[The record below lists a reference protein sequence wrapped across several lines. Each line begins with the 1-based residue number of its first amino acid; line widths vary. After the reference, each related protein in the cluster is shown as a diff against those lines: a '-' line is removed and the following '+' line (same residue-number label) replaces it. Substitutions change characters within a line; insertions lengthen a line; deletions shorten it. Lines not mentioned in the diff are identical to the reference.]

1 MNNKAIW
8 LTKHWGLGIGVLMS
22 VTGLVMAAPGNM
34 QSWVI
39 SQANNK
45 TPFLQV
51 KFKTIA
57 TTRLN
62 EDIPKGYT
70 PISFIADQ
78 HELKGLGTSMML
90 LGTSLILG
98 CANSLKKE
106 YERLERANW
115 MVRQSEFTLADLE
128 YTQGVEV
135 DRWAIELDAQQQ
147 ISNMQQ
153 PPKKYYDTEN
163 EQSKPEPE
171 FSRSATGFLAWLTKK
186 AQERNSNTFE
196 IKWCRVQSWAGQK
209 YSTEQII
216 SWVEELVNVE
226 QLEWVDTEKKS
237 FRLLNE

>member
-8 LTKHWGLGIGVLMS
+8 LTKHWGLGIGVVMS
-22 VTGLVMAAPGNM
+22 ISGLVMAAPGNM

-57 TTRLN
+57 TTRFN
-62 EDIPKGYT
+62 EDVPRGYT
-70 PISFIADQ
+70 PISFIQDN

-106 YERLERANW
+106 YERLETANW

-135 DRWAIELDAQQQ
+135 DRWAIELEAQQQ
-147 ISNMQQ
+147 ISNMIQS
-153 PPKKYYDTEN
+153 PKSYYEVEDSTP
-163 EQSKPEPE
+163 KPEPD
-171 FSRSATGFLAWLTKK
+171 FSRTATGFLAMLQQK
-186 AQERNSNTFE
+186 AEKIGNTFE
-196 IKWCRVQSWAGQK
+196 VRWCCQQSLSGK
-209 YSTEQII
+209 KSTIAEVMN
-216 SWVEELVNVE
+216 WVEELVKIE
-226 QLEWVDTEKKS
+226 QVEWVGDDKKN
-237 FRLLNE
+237 FRLL